1 MSLDLFE
8 KINNLHLP
16 KPSGILQVGA
26 SYGQEIEYF
35 IENGIKN
42 ALLIEP
48 LPEPFAYISEICRKL
63 PGYIAF
69 NGLCSEASGQEHK
82 FHIASN
88 GGQSSSILKPDKHKD
103 IFSFVNFEENVSM
116 RSTTL
121 DDILHFLIS
130 NGYSNVIDNLDTLY
144 MDVQGAEFKVL
155 LGSPR
160 TLKNINYIYTE
171 IIRGEL
177 YQGMQSLDTYCSL
190 LEAHGFTLNNL
201 NFNEYHHADVLF
213 VRKSILNLK

>member
-16 KPSGILQVGA
+16 KPKGILQVGA

-35 IENGIKN
+35 INNGIEN

-48 LPEPFAYISEICRKL
+48 LPEPFEYISEICRKL

-69 NGLCSEASGQEHK
+69 NGLCSEASGQEHT

-88 GGQSSSILKPDKHKD
+88 GGQSSSILEPDKHKD
-103 IFSFVNFEENVSM
+103 MFSFVKFEENVSM

-121 DDILHFLIS
+121 DEILYFLNS
-130 NGYSNVIDNLDTLY
+130 NGYSNVINNLDTLY
-144 MDVQGAEFKVL
+144 MDVQGAEFRVL

-160 TLKNINYIYTE
+160 TLKKINYIYTE

-177 YQGMQSLDTYCSL
+177 YQGMHSLDTYCSL

-213 VRKSILNLK
+213 IRKDILGLG

>member
-26 SYGQEIEYF
+26 SYGQEIAYF

-48 LPEPFAYISEICRKL
+48 LPEPFAYISEICSNL
-63 PGYIAF
+63 PGFIAF

-88 GGQSSSILKPDKHKD
+88 GGQSSSILEPDKHKD
-103 IFSFVNFEENVSM
+103 MFSFVKFEEDVFM

-121 DDILHFLIS
+121 DDILQFLIS

-160 TLKNINYIYTE
+160 TLKKINYIYTE
-171 IIRGEL
+171 FIRGEL
-177 YQGMQSLDTYCSL
+177 YQGMQSLETYCSL
-190 LEAHGFTLNNL
+190 LDAHGFTLNNL

-213 VRKSILNLK
+213 IRKSILNLN